1 MLFRSVKAQQRTV
14 TIPTAQGEVIP
25 LRPEFAMGMEEYD
38 KLHEIYRQ
46 LVKFL
51 STERKLPASASLLR
65 GMEKSINVLFF
76 VAKQDKKHK
85 EVLVMTLLQRATA
98 VIGGLPEEKI
108 EQVIQ
113 YAEFLSFE
121 SKSRKTLYQDVNEG
135 EYIRKPGILKRKMIM
150 AEDFDETP
158 DCFKEYM

>member
-1 MLFRSVKAQQRTV
+1 
-14 TIPTAQGEVIP
+14 
-25 LRPEFAMGMEEYD
+25 
-38 KLHEIYRQ
+38 
-46 LVKFL
+46 
-51 STERKLPASASLLR
+51 
-65 GMEKSINVLFF
+65 
-76 VAKQDKKHK
+76 
-85 EVLVMTLLQRATA
+85 MTLLQRAAT
-98 VIGGLPEEKI
+98 VIARLPEEKI

-121 SKSRKTLYQDVNEG
+121 PKSQKTLYSDVNEG

>member
-1 MLFRSVKAQQRTV
+1 
-14 TIPTAQGEVIP
+14 
-25 LRPEFAMGMEEYD
+25 
-38 KLHEIYRQ
+38 
-46 LVKFL
+46 
-51 STERKLPASASLLR
+51 
-65 GMEKSINVLFF
+65 
-76 VAKQDKKHK
+76 
-85 EVLVMTLLQRATA
+85 MTLLQRAA
-98 VIGGLPEEKI
+98 NVIGRLPEEKI

-121 SKSRKTLYQDVNEG
+121 SKSRKALYPDVNEG